1 MARIFVIIC
10 FYLFSFH
17 SDAQELISHTKSHA
31 SPFIENRGQW
41 DNDILFRSDLPGGRL
56 DILGNKFRFGFL
68 LHDDLENL
76 HTLFHDRTQQG
87 GALLE
92 NPVIHGHVYEM
103 GFIQANNDLTVVGKN
118 KQTLYHNYFLGNN
131 KTKWAGNVPLFGS
144 LHYLDLWKGIDLK
157 IEEKNGNFEYDFIV
171 KPGANVEMIKLEFN
185 GQDEIDIIDG
195 KLMITTSVNTVYE
208 NKPFAYQM
216 IRGKIEQISCRFI
229 LDGNMVTFEFPD
241 GFDPSQ
247 ELIIDPELIFSTYSG
262 SSAVNWGFT
271 ATYDDAGYYYGG
283 GYVFDLGYPVTPGA
297 FQTSFGGSPDI
308 GITKY
313 TPDGTQQVYATYIGG
328 DSRDTPSSLIVD
340 NQNNLLLFGS
350 STSTNFPVTDN
361 AYDPVFSG
369 ISDIILVKFNE
380 EGSDLIGSTY
390 IGGSENDG
398 FNTIVIDGPDLYY
411 NYGDDSRGEV
421 MLDDSGNIYVASVTE
436 SSNFPTTPGVMQE
449 NFQGGKDGCIFKMN
463 DDLSELLWS
472 TYVGG
477 SSEDAGYSIKINGNL
492 VVACGGTMSSNL
504 PADPEVVHPA
514 YSGNIDGFV
523 VTLNK
528 NDGTKNK
535 LTYLGTGSYDQAYMV
550 DIDTEGNIYVIGQ
563 SLGPYP
569 VKGDVY
575 TNPNSAQF
583 IHKLTPELDSTIV
596 STVFGDGANNQV
608 NISLTALLVDNCGRV
623 YISGWGGGINQTLG
637 NGTMFG
643 LPVTA
648 DAIKSNTDGKD
659 FYFIIFEKD
668 LKDLLY
674 ATFFGGEASFGEHVD
689 GGTSRFN
696 KNGVIYQAICACGGG
711 SIPTTPDAWSPYN
724 NAECNL
730 GSVVIDLSQDM
741 VHGDFEILPDSKGC
755 IPLTVDLVSNSNGV
769 DFIWDFGDG
778 STQEITE
785 NSSYT
790 YVNSGVFDII
800 FITIDST
807 SCNVADST
815 ILQVEVFEILP
826 DFNSEYYICDTD
838 TITIDAGNP
847 GNSFLWNTG
856 DTTQTI
862 SVNQEGEYNV
872 TIDNGFCSRIY
883 STVIYTYD
891 APNLMDQT
899 NLCPGNK
906 IQISALSN
914 GTDFYWN
921 TGDTT
926 FFINVDSAGI
936 YTNTYLDE
944 NGCQKSDSIVVKMI
958 DETESFFTPNSFT
971 PNGDGL
977 NDSWKAIGGT
987 DNEVKIQIYN
997 RWGSLIWE
1005 SNNLEDAWDGTYK
1018 GGAAQTG
1025 VYIYKI
1031 FFYSKCFNTRMMKT
1045 GSILLT
1051 R

>member
-1 MARIFVIIC
+1 MNSRTRLQLRYSFIIFLLIPYV
-10 FYLFSFH
+10 
-17 SDAQELISHTKSHA
+17 AKTQEHIDHTKSHA

-696 KNGVIYQAICACGGG
+696 KNGIIYQAICACGDG
-711 SIPTTPDAWSPYN
+711 SIPTTSDAWFTFN

-730 GSVVIDLSQDM
+730 GSVVIDLSLPP
-741 VHGDFEILPDSKGC
+741 VIAEISVNDEMYCDEEPPFPIQFTGLGSEG
-755 IPLTVDLVSNSNGV
+755 LNY
-769 DFIWDFGDG
+769 FWDFGDG
-778 STQEITE
+778 QFSTLQNPVNLYQDTGVYQIVFSISGESICE
-785 NSSYT
+785 NDMTSTTLTLSYPEPFSLDWQISPQIDCVDELQVNLAFTGLGADSLIWDLGDGVVLYNDPAINHT
-790 YVNSGVFDII
+790 YSDLGIYQAKLTAFDLDCDK
-800 FITIDST
+800 IDSL
-807 SCNVADST
+807 SFIYEVDGGYVDG
-815 ILQVEVFEILP
+815 ILEM
-826 DFNSEYYICDTD
+826 
-838 TITIDAGNP
+838 
-847 GNSFLWNTG
+847 
-856 DTTQTI
+856 
-862 SVNQEGEYNV
+862 
-872 TIDNGFCSRIY
+872 
-883 STVIYTYD
+883 
-891 APNLMDQT
+891 PN
-899 NLCPGNK
+899 
-906 IQISALSN
+906 I
-914 GTDFYWN
+914 
-921 TGDTT
+921 
-926 FFINVDSAGI
+926 
-936 YTNTYLDE
+936 
-944 NGCQKSDSIVVKMI
+944 
-958 DETESFFTPNSFT
+958 FT
-971 PNGDGL
+971 PNGDGV
-977 NDSWKAIGGT
+977 NDIFDIYYSNAPEKNPYYSISEYT
-987 DNEVKIQIYN
+987 LKIFN
-997 RWGSLIWE
+997 RWGELVFEE
-1005 SNNLEDAWDGTYK
+1005 SNNTSKTGWDGVIGEVAAEDA
-1018 GGAAQTG
+1018 
-1025 VYIYKI
+1025 VY
-1031 FFYSKCFNTRMMKT
+1031 FCLFNYNNDCDDKENIQLS
-1045 GSILLT
+1045 GYVHLL